1 MVWGIIAAWL
11 ICLASLSLPWP
22 GIVLV
27 VLLCCVAFFELASPG
42 GGDRAKTGGV
52 LCDAVRRS
60 PSAAMAKAFHFMAER
75 LGGSRRGGGKMEE
88 LATVEKDAVVEHN
101 KQAPSSAASSA
112 QQVSHE

>member
-42 GGDRAKTGGV
+42 GSDRAKTGV

-60 PSAAMAKAFHFMAER
+60 PSAAMTKAFHFMAER
-75 LGGSRRGGGKMEE
+75 LGGTRRGGGKMEE
-88 LATVEKDAVVEHN
+88 LATVVDKDAVVEYN
-101 KQAPSSAASSA
+101 KRAPSSAASSA